1 MRLQQIINEAFDWDS
16 EWDKDMYISLKG
28 LANKNNGVW
37 KSKKQRDFM
46 LKRIDASNNGIAR
59 DPNTVKD
66 NFGVDMTSDQK
77 LVMISGMTRWADYGS
92 RSLVPVRHA
101 FVVDS
106 KGVVKHVKLGNKG
119 NMRDGSGVDPSKN
132 KVEFVRP
139 GDVDASHLEKTEDE
153 KKKEF
158 KTALGMGEGEYI
170 GEPGKRTDF
179 GTVEL
184 VAKKEVG
191 YSSFGYNQGVPKF
204 WNLYKNA
211 DGNLIQH
218 VGKEGPERGG
228 KLRIVGTVKDHFISK
243 KGDKTTK
250 IIRPRFYEVETN

>member
-1 MRLQQIINEAFDWDS
+1 MRLQQILNEDFNWDS
-16 EWDKDMYISLKG
+16 DWDKDTYISLKG

-46 LKRIDASNNGIAR
+46 LKRIEQSGGKR
-59 DPNTVKD
+59 DDLDFVRS
-66 NFGVDMTSDQK
+66 NFGVDMTSDQY
-77 LVMISGMTRWADYGS
+77 LVVVSGMTRWAEYGS

-101 FVVDS
+101 FVVDRI
-106 KGVVKHVKLGNKG
+106 GVVQHVKLGNEG
-119 NMRDGSGVDPSKN
+119 NLRTGSGVNPKKN
-132 KVEFVRP
+132 KVEFDRP
-139 GDVDASHLEKTEDE
+139 ANVDASHLEKTEDE

-191 YSSFGYNQGVPKF
+191 YSSFGYNQGTPKF

-250 IIRPRFYEVETN
+250 IIRPRFYEV